1 MPVCDG
7 PWRMRKQ
14 SSKRDG
20 GEANTGQGCNVPGKG
35 HCSPPESSA
44 APPHGPVALLSVQRH
59 THSVIESFGVRSWE
73 TVRLP
78 EAETCL
84 TVF

>member
-7 PWRMRKQ
+7 PRRKRKQ

-20 GEANTGQGCNVPGKG
+20 DEAD
-35 HCSPPESSA
+35 A
-44 APPHGPVALLSVQRH
+44 APPHGPGPLLSAQRH
-59 THSVIESFGVRSWE
+59 TRSVIESFGVHSWGA
-73 TVRLP
+73 VRLP